1 MTNHGVTLLELV
13 LGLTLLGIV
22 AGITA
27 PRLVAWPDRIAVEAT
42 AAATRSLL
50 DQARTAAIRLARPVG
65 IQDSAGIVR
74 IMADLDTT
82 RVTLHERPIEAGIG
96 LTGLDRALR
105 FGAHGLA
112 IGAANRTIRI
122 QRGRIVRD
130 IVVSRLGRI
139 R

>member
-1 MTNHGVTLLELV
+1 MTNHGVTLLELL
-13 LGLTLLGIV
+13 LGLTLFGIV
-22 AGITA
+22 GGITA

-42 AAATRSLL
+42 TATTRDLL

-65 IQDSAGIVR
+65 IQDSVGALWIVT
-74 IMADLDTT
+74 DSDTT
-82 RVTLHERPIEAGIG
+82 SVILRARPIEAGIG
-96 LTGLDRALR
+96 LTGLDRPLR

>member
-1 MTNHGVTLLELV
+1 MTNHGVTLLELI
-13 LGLTLLGIV
+13 LGLALFGIV
-22 AGITA
+22 VGITA
-27 PRLVAWPDRIAVEAT
+27 PRLAGWPDRIAVEAT
-42 AAATRSLL
+42 VATTRDLL

-65 IQDSAGIVR
+65 IQDSVGALWVL
-74 IMADLDTT
+74 ADIDTT
-82 RVTLHERPIEAGIG
+82 SVTLRLRPIAAGIG
-96 LTGLDRALR
+96 LTGLDRPLR

-122 QRGRIVRD
+122 QRGRIVRE